1 MLFELGMIVHTPGFE
16 GVAGDDLLGVMSGL
30 IKRHR
35 SGDWGDLCDED
46 KEMNDHAVVPGNNQR
61 VLSRYDVNG
70 DAGYVITEWDRSV
83 TTLLLRS
90 EY

>member
-1 MLFELGMIVHTPGFE
+1 MLFKLGMIVHTSGFQE
-16 GVAGDDLLGVMSGL
+16 AAGDELLEVMSGL
-30 IKRHR
+30 VNRHR

-46 KEMNDHAVVPGNNQR
+46 KEMNNHAVIPGNDQR
-61 VLSRYDVNG
+61 VLSRYEVNG
-70 DAGYVITEWDRSV
+70 EPVYVITEWDRSV